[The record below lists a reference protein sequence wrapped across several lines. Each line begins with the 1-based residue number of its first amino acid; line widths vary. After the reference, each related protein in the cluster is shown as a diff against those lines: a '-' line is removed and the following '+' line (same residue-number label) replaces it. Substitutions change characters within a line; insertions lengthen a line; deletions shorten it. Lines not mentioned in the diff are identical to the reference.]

1 MANGE
6 QILGRILTG
15 GAAGAIEGLEAR
27 ERAEDRALL
36 RDFQGRQL
44 DIQER
49 SILLREQ
56 QAQAEIDRSN
66 KINELSQGIVDSQ
79 NLIDRSRQFNEVVK
93 TLGDKDLFETS
104 PEEQRQLVQMISALR
119 RGGSGIAITSEG
131 IMVPF
136 EEDEEGNPVF
146 IDIATM
152 RQAVENAR
160 NTIAANRVK
169 LETLDPSIDLNNILQ
184 TQTREINPI
193 IRSGKIG
200 DFAVNIRQDGSID
213 VPSEDFQRRLVAE
226 SRANP
231 VRKMTIQERDPATG
245 VTEDRDILVETFT
258 DADGRTKAREI
269 PVIPSVRAEIDEAG
283 TQEEKTNILDRFTQT
298 LNNVLREFRETGIE
312 NPGQFAPG
320 RNPRVRED
328 IDRAIEEV
336 R

>member
-6 QILGRILTG
+6 QVLGRILTG
-15 GAAGAIEGLEAR
+15 GATGAVEGLEAR

-36 RDFQGRQL
+36 RGFQGRQL

-49 SILLREQ
+49 NILLREQ
-56 QAQAEIDRSN
+56 QAQAELDRSN

-79 NLIDRSRQFNEVVK
+79 NLLNRTGRFNRVLK
-93 TLGDKDLFETS
+93 TLGNRDLAETS
-104 PEEQRQLVQMISALR
+104 PEEQRQLVEMISALR

-169 LETLDPSIDLNNILQ
+169 LETLDPSIDLSRLLQ
-184 TQTREINPI
+184 TERPGRFRQNVVSEGVVSVLDTATGQTTTIDLTPNEAGLLNDGKPI
-193 IRSGKIG
+193 IRSVTRRNE
-200 DFAVNIRQDGSID
+200 FNETETVNVQVVRDPRNPTELIQVELPTLTDEEFRRLQEG
-213 VPSEDFQRRLVAE
+213 QRR
-226 SRANP
+226 N
-231 VRKMTIQERDPATG
+231 
-245 VTEDRDILVETFT
+245 
-258 DADGRTKAREI
+258 EI
-269 PVIPSVRAEIDEAG
+269 PLLDEARDFF
-283 TQEEKTNILDRFTQT
+283 NR
-298 LNNVLREFRETGIE
+298 
-312 NPGQFAPG
+312 
-320 RNPRVRED
+320 RVRED
-328 IDRAIEEV
+328 IDSSIEGI